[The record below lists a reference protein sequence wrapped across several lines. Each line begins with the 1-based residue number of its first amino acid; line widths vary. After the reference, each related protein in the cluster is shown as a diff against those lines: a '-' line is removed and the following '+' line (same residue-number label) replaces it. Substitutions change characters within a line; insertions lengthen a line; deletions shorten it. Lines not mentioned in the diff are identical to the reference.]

1 MSKGGH
7 LATDQNHF
15 HYSQLGL
22 FAEVWNAVECG
33 IYVLEVLN
41 QGEEF
46 RCIAINPAMARITL
60 IPAEQLLGKTITEMM
75 DTLDTKNCHQH
86 YRQCLHI
93 GKVVSYEQKFRI
105 NGKFSYWL
113 LTVAPIHD
121 VSTINKL
128 VVTAHDISEAKRDE
142 VGRKNAEAQVKEKED
157 FLLSIYDGCSTSI
170 FVIDILENNHF
181 VLGGCN
187 AACEKATKLSSA
199 QIIGKTTVEIFG
211 EEIGSKMQQLYIK
224 CIASS
229 SPITYEE
236 YILVN
241 GQKAWGLTTLN
252 PIKDS
257 SGKIYRLI
265 GTTTEITE
273 LKNIQA
279 KLETKAQELEDNVRK
294 LASAQAQLIQTE
306 KMSSLGQL
314 VAGIAHEIN
323 NPNNFIYGNI
333 SFAQE
338 YIQRLLDLLELY
350 QKFYP
355 QPTKAIQL
363 QIKAIEL
370 DFIQN
375 DLPLLLSSIQDGSER
390 IEEIVT
396 SLRNFARMDEAEY
409 KNVDIHS
416 GINNTLNLLEYR
428 LKAQNHHPQI
438 KVIKEFGNLPL
449 FYCYAGQLNQVFMNI
464 FVNAIDALEESETLE
479 PQIHISTEMNQDKV
493 FIMKISNNGSSIPKS
508 IQKKIFDPFFTTKS
522 VGKGTGMGLSIS
534 YQIITE
540 KHGGTLECIS
550 EPEIGTTFI
559 IKIPQK

>member
-46 RCIAINPAMARITL
+46 RCIALNPAMTRIVL
-60 IPAEQLLGKTITEMM
+60 IPAEQILGKTITEMM

-86 YRQCLHI
+86 YRQCLHT

-113 LTVAPIHD
+113 LTVAPIYEQG
-121 VSTINKL
+121 TINKL
-128 VVTAHDISEAKRDE
+128 VVTAHDISA
-142 VGRKNAEAQVKEKED
+142 RKNAEAQVKEKED
-157 FLLSIYDGCSTSI
+157 FLLSIYDGCSNSI
-170 FVIDILENNHF
+170 FVINVLENNHF

-187 AACEKATKLSSA
+187 AACEKATKLKSA
-199 QIIGKTTVEIFG
+199 EIIGKTTVEIFG

-224 CIASS
+224 CIASE

-236 YILVN
+236 YILVD

-252 PIKDS
+252 PVKDN

-273 LKNIQA
+273 IKNIQA

-338 YIQRLLDLLELY
+338 YIQRLLDLLEVY
-350 QKFYP
+350 QDCYP
-355 QPTKAIQL
+355 RPTESIKRKVKAID
-363 QIKAIEL
+363 L
-370 DFIQN
+370 DFIRD
-375 DLPLLLSSIQDGSER
+375 DLPLLLNSIEQGSER

-409 KNVDIHS
+409 KSVDIHS

-428 LKAQNHHPQI
+428 LKTQNYRTQI
-438 KVIKEFGNLPL
+438 QVIKNFANLPL
-449 FYCYAGQLNQVFMNI
+449 INCYAGQLNQVFMNI
-464 FVNAIDALEESETLE
+464 LLNAIDALEESETLQ
-479 PQIHISTEMNQDKV
+479 PKIHISTEMNQDKI
-493 FIMKISNNGSSIPKS
+493 FIMKISNNGLSIPKS

-550 EPEIGTTFI
+550 ETQIGTTFI
-559 IKIPQK
+559 IKIPQKLS